1 MLLRTRSVARH
12 DGRVLVLLR
21 RRPELRRLFLAHAV
35 SRAGDAFN
43 GVALVVLVFQLT
55 GSGRD
60 VATTVAFEVAPV
72 LLLGPVGGLLAD
84 RLPRRR
90 IMVAADL
97 LRAGLAVTLA
107 LASGSVALAYG
118 VAFGLSVGALAFNP
132 AAASLL
138 PEVVD
143 DDELVDANTAL
154 WTVAVTAQIVLAP
167 LAGVLI
173 ATAGVGVA
181 FALNALSY
189 LVSALLL
196 LGLSAGRAPADMTV
210 RGWKGVAAGIEAV
223 RTHPLLARLA
233 VVQILASLSAG
244 ATGGL
249 LVVLAADWL
258 GVGPSGFGVLL
269 GAIGVGAA
277 LGPLALRSRIR
288 AGDRR
293 WLFGPYVLRGG
304 VDLTLAS
311 VGNPV
316 VAAGALAAYG
326 VGTSTGMIAYHSTL
340 QTQIARELRGR
351 AFALYD
357 VLWNAARLAS
367 LGAGGL
373 LADVVGI
380 RAVYVVAGLLLLAAG
395 AVGWVSPR
403 YEGNGLA
410 V

>member
-1 MLLRTRSVARH
+1 VTARH

-43 GVALVVLVFQLT
+43 SVALVLLVFQLT

-72 LLLGPVGGLLAD
+72 LLLGPVAGLLAD

-90 IMVAADL
+90 VMVAADL

-107 LASGSVALAYG
+107 LATGSVALAYG
-118 VAFGLSVGALAFNP
+118 VAFGLSVGSLAFNP
-132 AAASLL
+132 AASSLL

-143 DDELVDANTAL
+143 AEEVVDANTAL

-181 FALNALSY
+181 FGLNAVSY

-196 LGLSAGRAPADMTV
+196 LGLHAGRTPADMTV
-210 RGWKGVAAGIEAV
+210 RGWKGVAAGITAV

-244 ATGGL
+244 ATSGL

-277 LGPLALRSRIR
+277 LGPLVLRSRIR

-293 WLFGPYVLRGG
+293 WLFGPYALRGG
-304 VDLTLAS
+304 VDLALAS
-311 VGNPV
+311 VGNPI

-326 VGTSTGMIAYHSTL
+326 VGTSTGMIAYQSTL
-340 QTQIARELRGR
+340 QMQVPTELRGR
-351 AFALYD
+351 TFALYD
-357 VLWNAARLAS
+357 VLWNAARLVS

-373 LADVVGI
+373 LADAVGI
-380 RAVYVVAGLLLLAAG
+380 RAVYVVAGLLLLAAA
-395 AVGWVSPR
+395 AVGWASPR
-403 YEGNGLA
+403 PNSPLVTARLGD
-410 V
+410 

>member
-1 MLLRTRSVARH
+1 MTARH

-43 GVALVVLVFQLT
+43 SVALVLLVFQLT

-72 LLLGPVGGLLAD
+72 LLLGPVAGLLAD

-90 IMVAADL
+90 VMVAADL

-107 LASGSVALAYG
+107 LATGSVALAYG
-118 VAFGLSVGALAFNP
+118 VAFGLSVGSLAFNP
-132 AAASLL
+132 AASSLL

-143 DDELVDANTAL
+143 AEEVVDANTAL

-181 FALNALSY
+181 FGLNAVSY

-196 LGLSAGRAPADMTV
+196 LGLHAGRTPADMTV
-210 RGWKGVAAGIEAV
+210 RGWKGVAAGITAV

-244 ATGGL
+244 ATSGL

-277 LGPLALRSRIR
+277 LGPLVLRSRIR

-293 WLFGPYVLRGG
+293 WLFGPYALRGG
-304 VDLTLAS
+304 VDLALAS
-311 VGNPV
+311 VGNPI

-326 VGTSTGMIAYHSTL
+326 VGTSTGMIAYQSTL
-340 QTQIARELRGR
+340 QMQVPTELRGR
-351 AFALYD
+351 TFALYD
-357 VLWNAARLAS
+357 VLWNAARLVS

-373 LADVVGI
+373 LADAVGI
-380 RAVYVVAGLLLLAAG
+380 RAVYVVAGLLLLAAA
-395 AVGWVSPR
+395 AVGWASPR
-403 YEGNGLA
+403 PNSPLVTARLGD
-410 V
+410 

>member
-1 MLLRTRSVARH
+1 
-12 DGRVLVLLR
+12 
-21 RRPELRRLFLAHAV
+21 
-35 SRAGDAFN
+35 
-43 GVALVVLVFQLT
+43 
-55 GSGRD
+55 
-60 VATTVAFEVAPV
+60 
-72 LLLGPVGGLLAD
+72 
-84 RLPRRR
+84 
-90 IMVAADL
+90 MVAADL

-107 LASGSVALAYG
+107 LATGSVALAYG
-118 VAFGLSVGALAFNP
+118 VAFGLSVGSLAFNP
-132 AAASLL
+132 AASSLL

-143 DDELVDANTAL
+143 AEEVVDANTAL

-181 FALNALSY
+181 FGLNAVSY

-196 LGLSAGRAPADMTV
+196 LGLHAGRTPADMTV
-210 RGWKGVAAGIEAV
+210 RGWKGVAAGITAV

-244 ATGGL
+244 ATSGL

-277 LGPLALRSRIR
+277 LGPLVLRSRIR

-293 WLFGPYVLRGG
+293 WLFGPYALRGG
-304 VDLTLAS
+304 VDLALAS
-311 VGNPV
+311 VGNPI

-326 VGTSTGMIAYHSTL
+326 VGTSTGMIAYQSTL
-340 QTQIARELRGR
+340 QMQVPTELRGR
-351 AFALYD
+351 TFALYD
-357 VLWNAARLAS
+357 VLWNAARLVS

-373 LADVVGI
+373 LADAVGI
-380 RAVYVVAGLLLLAAG
+380 RAVYVVAGLLLLAAA
-395 AVGWVSPR
+395 AVGWASPR
-403 YEGNGLA
+403 PNSPLVTARLGD
-410 V
+410 

>member
-1 MLLRTRSVARH
+1 M
-12 DGRVLVLLR
+12 R

-43 GVALVVLVFQLT
+43 SVALVLLVFQLT

-72 LLLGPVGGLLAD
+72 LLLGPVAGLLAD

-90 IMVAADL
+90 VMVAADL

-107 LASGSVALAYG
+107 LATGSVALAYG
-118 VAFGLSVGALAFNP
+118 VAFGLSVGSLAFNP
-132 AAASLL
+132 AASSLL

-143 DDELVDANTAL
+143 AEEVVDANTAL

-181 FALNALSY
+181 FGLNAVSY

-196 LGLSAGRAPADMTV
+196 LGLHAGRTPADMTV
-210 RGWKGVAAGIEAV
+210 RGWKGVAAGITAV

-244 ATGGL
+244 ATSGL

-277 LGPLALRSRIR
+277 LGPLVLRSRIR

-293 WLFGPYVLRGG
+293 WLFGPYALRGG
-304 VDLTLAS
+304 VDLALAS
-311 VGNPV
+311 VGNPI

-326 VGTSTGMIAYHSTL
+326 VGTSTGMIAYQSTL
-340 QTQIARELRGR
+340 QMQVPTELRGR
-351 AFALYD
+351 TFALYD
-357 VLWNAARLAS
+357 VLWNAARLVS

-373 LADVVGI
+373 LADAVGI
-380 RAVYVVAGLLLLAAG
+380 RAVYVVAGLLLLAAA
-395 AVGWVSPR
+395 AVGWASPR
-403 YEGNGLA
+403 PNSPLVTARLGD
-410 V
+410 

>member
-1 MLLRTRSVARH
+1 MTARH

-43 GVALVVLVFQLT
+43 SVALVLLVFQLT

-72 LLLGPVGGLLAD
+72 LLLGPVAGLLAD

-90 IMVAADL
+90 VMVAADL

-107 LASGSVALAYG
+107 LATGSVALAYG
-118 VAFGLSVGALAFNP
+118 VAFGLSVGSLAFNP
-132 AAASLL
+132 AASSLL

-143 DDELVDANTAL
+143 AEEVVDANTAL

-181 FALNALSY
+181 FGLNAVSY

-196 LGLSAGRAPADMTV
+196 LGLHAGRTPADMTV
-210 RGWKGVAAGIEAV
+210 RGWKGVAAGITAV

-244 ATGGL
+244 ATSGL

-277 LGPLALRSRIR
+277 LGPLVLRSRIR

-293 WLFGPYVLRGG
+293 WLFGPYALRGG
-304 VDLTLAS
+304 VDLALAS
-311 VGNPV
+311 VGNPI

-326 VGTSTGMIAYHSTL
+326 VGTSTGMIAYQSTL
-340 QTQIARELRGR
+340 QMQVPTELRGR
-351 AFALYD
+351 TFALYD
-357 VLWNAARLAS
+357 VLWNAARLVS

-373 LADVVGI
+373 LADAVGI
-380 RAVYVVAGLLLLAAG
+380 RAVYVVAGLLLLAAA
-395 AVGWVSPR
+395 AVGWASPR
-403 YEGNGLA
+403 PNSPLVTAHLGD
-410 V
+410 